1 MEVEM
6 IPNYLVEGVKIDV
19 SPILEKDEKKEI
31 YYSQIQSLLPNG
43 LLEISMPMEGG
54 RLILLQQGFRYNL
67 VFYTPKGNYTCIG
80 EVIERYKSKH
90 LYMVTIEL
98 KSELVKFQRREYYR
112 IDCMMEFEYALLP
125 QLNLS
130 PEQNKILMEACIKS
144 TEYTGFHSGTVL
156 DISGGGVRFVSDHFL
171 EPDSF
176 LRIHLQLEF
185 DYGTEDICLIGKV
198 LLSDKIEGIPNR
210 FENRVE
216 FFQLSVEMRETIIRF
231 IFNEE
236 RKARR
241 QGKGW

>member
-1 MEVEM
+1 M
-6 IPNYLVEGVKIDV
+6 IPNYLIEGVKIDV

-80 EVIERYKSKH
+80 EVIERYKSNQ
-90 LYMVTIEL
+90 LYMVTVEL

-112 IDCMMEFEYALLP
+112 IDCIMEFEYALLP

-130 PEQNKILMEACIKS
+130 PEQNKILMEACIKA

-156 DISGGGVRFVSDHFL
+156 DISGGGIRFVSDYFL

-198 LLSDKIEGIPNR
+198 LLSDKIEGILNR

-236 RKARR
+236 RKARK